1 MNYILLTI
9 SIIFETLK
17 NGYVNY
23 FGKNLFVTD
32 KDTLLFN
39 VVSGIGA
46 IIFFVFSADVFAVS
60 GYSLAMAAIFSV
72 ISAGAN
78 YFSLMSFATGPMS
91 ASTLLVYMG
100 SMVIPAV
107 FGTICYNQEV
117 TLLRVIGLVFM
128 IASLVLSL
136 DLKKDKT
143 MTIRWLVYSGL
154 SFVFWGL
161 VGICQQVHQNSDYAG
176 EINEFL
182 FWSFVMMTALF
193 VVLYFVMGNKETK
206 KDGYALKSKASVLVM
221 ISGVLIAVVYKINLY
236 LSGVMPGMVFFPIV
250 NGGVLLLSS
259 LCAMIFFKEKLNTKQ
274 KIGVLIGVAS
284 VCILGI

>member
-46 IIFFVFSADVFAVS
+46 IIFFAFSADVFAVS

-107 FGTICYNQEV
+107 FGTVFYNQEV
-117 TLLRVIGLVFM
+117 TVLRVIGLVFM
-128 IASLVLSL
+128 IASLAFSL

-143 MTIRWLVYSGL
+143 MTIRWLAYSAL

-161 VGICQQVHQNSDYAG
+161 VGICQQVHQNSNHAE

-182 FWSFVMMTALF
+182 FWSFVMMTSLF
-193 VVLYFVMGNKETK
+193 VVLYFVMGNKATK
-206 KDGYALKSKASVLVM
+206 KDGYSLKSNASILVM

-236 LSGVMPGMVFFPIV
+236 LAGVMDGVVFFPIV

-259 LCAMIFFKEKLNTKQ
+259 LSAVIFFGEKLNTKQ
-274 KIGVLIGVAS
+274 KIGMLTGIVS

>member
-1 MNYILLTI
+1 MSYILLTI
-9 SIIFETLK
+9 SIFFETLK

-23 FGKNLFVTD
+23 FGKNLFVTM

-46 IIFFVFSADVFAVS
+46 ILFFLFSADVFAVS
-60 GYSLAMAAIFSV
+60 GYSLAMAAIFSL

-107 FGTICYNQEV
+107 FGTLCYNQDI
-117 TLLRVIGLVFM
+117 TALRVAGLVLM
-128 IASLVLSL
+128 VISLALSL
-136 DLKKDKT
+136 DLKKDKS
-143 MTIRWLVYSGL
+143 MTGKWLVYSAL
-154 SFVFWGL
+154 SFLFWGL
-161 VGICQQVHQNSDYAG
+161 VGICQQVHQNSAYAG

-182 FWSFVMMTALF
+182 FWSFVMMTVLF
-193 VVLYFVMGNKETK
+193 VALYFVLGNKEQQQ
-206 KDGYALKSKASVLVM
+206 DGYVIKSKASVLVM
-221 ISGVLIAVVYKINLY
+221 VSGVLIAVVYKINLY
-236 LSGVMPGMVFFPIV
+236 LAGVMPGMVFFPIV

-274 KIGVLIGVAS
+274 KIGMLIGVAS
-284 VCILGI
+284 VCVLGI

>member
-23 FGKNLFVTD
+23 FGKNLFVTM
-32 KDTLLFN
+32 KDTILFSI
-39 VVSGIGA
+39 VSGIGA
-46 IIFFVFSADVFAVS
+46 IIFFLFSVNVFAVS
-60 GYSLAMAAIFSV
+60 GYSLAMAAIFSL

-107 FGTICYNQEV
+107 FGTLYYNQDI
-117 TLLRVIGLVFM
+117 TTLRVVGLVLM
-128 IASLVLSL
+128 VVSLVLSL
-136 DLKKDKT
+136 DLKKDKS
-143 MTIRWLVYSGL
+143 MTGKWLLYSAL
-154 SFVFWGL
+154 SFLFWGL
-161 VGICQQVHQNSDYAG
+161 VGICQQVHQNSAYAG

-182 FWSFVMMTALF
+182 FWSFVMMTVLF
-193 VVLYFVMGNKETK
+193 VALYFVLGNKEQQQ
-206 KDGYALKSKASVLVM
+206 DGYVIKSKASVLVM
-221 ISGVLIAVVYKINLY
+221 VSGVLIAVVYKINLY
-236 LSGVMPGMVFFPIV
+236 LAGVMPGMVFFPIV

-274 KIGVLIGVAS
+274 KIGMLIGVAS
-284 VCILGI
+284 VCVLGI

>member
-1 MNYILLTI
+1 MNYSLLTI

-23 FGKNLFVTD
+23 FGKNLFVTM

-46 IIFFVFSADVFAVS
+46 IFFFLFSADVFAVS
-60 GYSLAMAAIFSV
+60 GYSLAMAAIFSL

-107 FGTICYNQEV
+107 FGTLCYNQDI
-117 TLLRVIGLVFM
+117 TALRVAGLVLM
-128 IASLVLSL
+128 VISLALSL
-136 DLKKDKT
+136 DLKKDKS
-143 MTIRWLVYSGL
+143 MTGKWLVYSAL
-154 SFVFWGL
+154 SFLFWGL
-161 VGICQQVHQNSDYAG
+161 VGICQQIHQNSAYAG

-182 FWSFVMMTALF
+182 FWSFVMMTVLF
-193 VVLYFVMGNKETK
+193 VALYFVLGNKEQQQ
-206 KDGYALKSKASVLVM
+206 DGYVIKSKASVLVM
-221 ISGVLIAVVYKINLY
+221 VSGVLIAVVYKINLY
-236 LSGVMPGMVFFPIV
+236 LAGVMPGMVFFPIV

-259 LCAMIFFKEKLNTKQ
+259 MCVAIHMIMVFP
-274 KIGVLIGVAS
+274 VLKYMMH
-284 VCILGI
+284 

>member
-23 FGKNLFVTD
+23 FGKNLFVTM

-78 YFSLMSFATGPMS
+78 YFSLMAFATGPMS

-100 SMVIPAV
+100 SMVIPAA
-107 FGTICYNQEV
+107 FGTLCYNQEI
-117 TLLRVIGLVFM
+117 TPLRILGLVLM

-136 DLKKDKT
+136 DFKKDKT
-143 MTIRWLVYSGL
+143 MSVKWLVYSGL
-154 SFVFWGL
+154 SFAFWGL

-182 FWSFVMMTALF
+182 FWSFVMMTILF
-193 VVLYFVMGNKETK
+193 CVLYFVLGNKEK
-206 KDGYALKSKASVLVM
+206 ERDGYALKSKASLLVM
-221 ISGVLIAVVYKINLY
+221 ISGVLIGVVYKINLY
-236 LSGVMPGMVFFPIV
+236 LAGVMDGVVFFPIV

-259 LCAMIFFKEKLNTKQ
+259 LCAMIFFREKLNTKQ
-274 KIGVLIGVAS
+274 KIGMLIGVAS